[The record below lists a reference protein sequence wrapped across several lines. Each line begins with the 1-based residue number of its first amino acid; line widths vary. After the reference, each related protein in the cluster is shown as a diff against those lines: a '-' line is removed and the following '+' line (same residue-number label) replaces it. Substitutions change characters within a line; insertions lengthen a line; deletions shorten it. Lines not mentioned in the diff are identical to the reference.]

1 MRAEPELSTP
11 DEPVPLHHRAAE
23 NLRFIRETMEKASGF
38 TAVPGWGGV
47 AMGATALAAA
57 QLASRQSTP
66 ARWLGV
72 WLGEAVLAVA
82 LALGAIA
89 WKARRTATP
98 LFSAA
103 GRKFVL
109 SFLPPVLAGAVLTA
123 ALFRAAATAMTGPGI
138 AAGATGASAA
148 AASGAAGAHGAATL
162 GAASLVPGVWL
173 LLYGVGVVTAGTF
186 SVRVVPIMGACLIAL
201 GGAALFSPAAWG
213 DAWLALGFGL
223 LQVGFGLWIARK
235 HGG

>member
-1 MRAEPELSTP
+1 MHSDPRPAA
-11 DEPVPLHHRAAE
+11 DVPVPLHHRAAE
-23 NLRFIRETMEKASGF
+23 NLRFIRETMERASGF

-47 AMGATALAAA
+47 GMGATALIAAR
-57 QLASRQSTP
+57 LASRQATP
-66 ARWLGV
+66 GRWLGV

-82 LALGAIA
+82 IALGAMA

-109 SFLPPVLAGAVLTA
+109 SFLPPVLAGAVLTV
-123 ALFRAAATAMTGPGI
+123 ALFRAGAGGATASLQ
-138 AAGATGASAA
+138 ATGASHATGSAA
-148 AASGAAGAHGAATL
+148 AWPSP
-162 GAASLVPGVWL
+162 GAASLLPGVWL
-173 LLYGVGVVTAGTF
+173 LLYGVGVVTAGTY
-186 SVRVVPIMGACLIAL
+186 SVRVVPLMGACLIAL

-213 DAWLALGFGL
+213 DAYLALGFGV
-223 LQVGFGLWIARK
+223 LQVGFGLWIARR